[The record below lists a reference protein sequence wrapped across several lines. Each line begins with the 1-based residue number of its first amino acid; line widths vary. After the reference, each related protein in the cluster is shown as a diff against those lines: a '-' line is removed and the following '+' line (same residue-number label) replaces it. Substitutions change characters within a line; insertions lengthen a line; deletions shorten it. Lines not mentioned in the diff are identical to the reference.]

1 VFNSGGLWLVACTSH
16 QLPFSKENKPMSNV
30 LSELS
35 NALAEAVKRAGPGV
49 VRVEARRRLPASGIV
64 WSADGVIVTANHV
77 VNQDE
82 GIMLGLDDGNTVEA
96 TLVGRDP
103 STDLAVLRA
112 TATLQPLTEANK
124 QTLGVGNL
132 VLALGRP
139 GRTVQATLGIMS
151 ALGDSWRTGHG
162 GLIDHYLQTDLV
174 MYPGFSGGPLV
185 GADGTLVG
193 LNTSALARGVS
204 VAVPT
209 MTLARVADSLL
220 AHGRIRRGYLGI
232 STQRVRLP
240 DTVRGQLGQKRGL
253 LVIEVEKD
261 SPAEKSGLT
270 LGDTL
275 VALAN
280 EVVQNHDDLLAML
293 TGDRVGTAVPLKIL
307 RGGQVQTVD
316 VTIGE
321 RA

>member
-1 VFNSGGLWLVACTSH
+1 
-16 QLPFSKENKPMSNV
+16 MSNV

-35 NALAEAVKRAGPGV
+35 NALAETVKSAGPGV

-82 GIMLGLDDGNTVEA
+82 GIVLGLDDGNTVEA

-112 TATLQPLTEANK
+112 KATLQPLTEANK
-124 QTLGVGNL
+124 QALGVGNF

-139 GRTVQATLGIMS
+139 GRTVQATLGIIS

-162 GLIDHYLQTDLV
+162 GLIDRYLQTDLV

-209 MTLARVADSLL
+209 LTLARVADTLL
-220 AHGRIRRGYLGI
+220 AHGRVRRGYLGV
-232 STQRVRLP
+232 STQRVHLP
-240 DTVRGQLGQKRGL
+240 DAVRGQLGQKRGL

-270 LGDTL
+270 LGDTI

-280 EVVQNHDDLLAML
+280 EAVQNHDDLLALL

-307 RGGQVQTVD
+307 RGGQLQTVD

-321 RA
+321 RV